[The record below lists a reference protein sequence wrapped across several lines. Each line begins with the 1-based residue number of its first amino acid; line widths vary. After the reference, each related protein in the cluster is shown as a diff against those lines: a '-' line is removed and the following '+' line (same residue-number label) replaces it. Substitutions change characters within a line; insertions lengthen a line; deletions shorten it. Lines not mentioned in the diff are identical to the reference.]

1 MIRMKKLNNMIRI
14 ISLFL
19 STLLVLMSCK
29 QSKRFINKD
38 KGENQ
43 VAIDTSWKNEQRKLH
58 YWLMTQPQEVRD
70 SFKREFTF
78 SRQEIDS
85 LIDTLRNH

>member
-1 MIRMKKLNNMIRI
+1 MRIRMKKLNNMIRI

-19 STLLVLMSCK
+19 STLLVSCK
-29 QSKRFINKD
+29 QPKKVINKD
-38 KGENQ
+38 KVENQ

-78 SRQEIDS
+78 SRQEIDR